1 MLTTLQAKGHESDVY
16 LASIFVD
23 NEPLMTLDQFTAY
36 RSQRIASARSRLKS
50 HELVQTS
57 RLRGQN
63 IQEYLSRLGYTLPIP
78 LVRTV
83 ARKKRCLREPHTTAY
98 KPITRLTGNLREDL
112 LVRGLAKYR
121 RDVLKSYNRTFGLT
135 TQQAA
140 QLLGT
145 WGIAHQDHGFGAAA
159 DVITE
164 LPEAN
169 KPSSNECRTLVPYR
183 PRSPEQVETGNPF
196 VRTHSQRI
204 ESYEPLYP
212 EAAVRYTRAL
222 LSMLRDRYPAWDRWW
237 SDERRYASH
246 RASWADYDAE
256 TVRLEWEARQV
267 QDSLTRRRRI
277 TVRNERMGRLGF
289 GGAAITQ
296 GMATRMDRDEQEL
309 IEQALLEARIQ
320 RFRALVDAPPVRVP
334 LAITIPARTSAGV
347 VPSSPPPSYH
357 TQSASPGA
365 PISESA
371 GVSAGTT
378 TDVPTAFPTTVPSPP
393 RLPAYQPSTYRR
405 GISPPP
411 PPPFNARTDAIP
423 ILDMPEATEIPTR
436 RISGGR
442 RLQFQL
448 HADDIALP
456 GSFVTAHIMEDFNE
470 ALQAPIAIRPDAHN
484 ALLSESI
491 PDPVQASP
499 AVFNHDDDDEVEEGL
514 EDLLDEVQEEDVHEQ
529 AQSLEGRGSRLGC
542 VIM

>member
-1 MLTTLQAKGHESDVY
+1 M
-16 LASIFVD
+16 ASVFID

-36 RSQRIASARSRLKS
+36 RSQRINSAGTRLKS

-57 RLRGQN
+57 RFRGQN

-78 LVRTV
+78 LVRSV

-98 KPITRLTGNLREDL
+98 KPVTRLTGNLREDL

-121 RDVLKSYNRTFGLT
+121 RDVLKIYNRTFGLT
-135 TQQAA
+135 TEQAA

-159 DVITE
+159 DVVTE
-164 LPEAN
+164 LPEVTE
-169 KPSSNECRTLVPYR
+169 PSSNECRALVPYR
-183 PRSPEQVETGNPF
+183 PKSPEEDETGNPF

-212 EAAVRYTRAL
+212 ESAVRYTRAL

-246 RASWADYDAE
+246 RSSWADYDAE
-256 TVRLEWEARQV
+256 TVRLEFEARQV

-296 GMATRMDRDEQEL
+296 GMATRMDRDEQDL

-320 RFRALVDAPPVRVP
+320 RFRALVNAPPVRVP
-334 LAITIPARTSAGV
+334 LAITVPAQTSTAV
-347 VPSSPPPSYH
+347 IPSSPPPTYH
-357 TQSASPGA
+357 TQSVSLEA
-365 PISESA
+365 PISEA
-371 GVSAGTT
+371 AVVSAGTT
-378 TDVPTAFPTTVPSPP
+378 TQMPIAVPTTVASPP
-393 RLPAYQPSTYRR
+393 RLPSYQPSTYRR

-411 PPPFNARTDAIP
+411 PPPFNAQTDAIP
-423 ILDMPEATEIPTR
+423 IRDMPEAIEISTR

-442 RLQFQL
+442 RLSFQRRP
-448 HADDIALP
+448 DNIALP
-456 GSFVTAHIMEDFNE
+456 GSFATAHIVEDYNE
-470 ALQAPIAIRPDAHN
+470 ALEAPIAIRPGAHN
-484 ALLSESI
+484 VLLSESTSAI

-499 AVFNHDDDDEVEEGL
+499 AVFDHDDDDEVEEGL
-514 EDLLDEVQEEDVHEQ
+514 EALLDEVEEEDVQEQ
-529 AQSLEGRGSRLGC
+529 AQSVEGRGGRLGC
-542 VIM
+542 IIM